1 MAHTSATTQAKE
13 RLYVRLA
20 SSLRI
25 FIWQTD
31 RYTVTVV
38 LVSEAFSGLDAYY
51 YLRAANKGFRT
62 SYSEGAREQFNK
74 STIRVQNSEG
84 QQCQ

>member
-38 LVSEAFSGLDAYY
+38 LSEAFSGLDAYY
-51 YLRAANKGFRT
+51 YLRAANKGLRT